1 MLIPLRLY
9 ITFVQVSH
17 RQIDM
22 KTVTISEL
30 RANLLKY
37 LTHVQRGER
46 IEVTSKGAV
55 MATLVP
61 PVGAGEAARARL
73 DELSSTASI
82 GDVVT
87 PIDEDWEAGR

>member
-1 MLIPLRLY
+1 
-9 ITFVQVSH
+9 
-17 RQIDM
+17 M

-37 LTHVQRGER
+37 LARVQGGER

-61 PVGAGEAARARL
+61 PVGEREAARARL
-73 DELSSTASI
+73 AELASTAKI